1 MKVEPHATFRI
12 VFRGIASKNDSLN
25 RLRRFLHDKEWLPAD
40 SDYDSSLLSYHTEG
54 DGLCE
59 ISLKKIEEYSIE
71 GLADMLFADLTDT
84 EDVKCV
90 KVLYND
96 YTDKLIQNHAGKC
109 LNRQTVDLPD
119 LKNNDEVIIL
129 YRK

>member
-1 MKVEPHATFRI
+1 M
-12 VFRGIASKNDSLN
+12 
-25 RLRRFLHDKEWLPAD
+25 
-40 SDYDSSLLSYHTEG
+40 SYHTEG

-109 LNRQTVDLPD
+109 LNRQTVDLSD